1 MTPATNSQ
9 TDEIT
14 RPWIRADKYGEMGL
28 APQPVLEYI
37 RMGLMLV
44 FVVPIKI
51 IGAVSCLLSF
61 YLWTKVAAVLFPAK
75 HRSDWVA
82 WLGKI
87 HCRMCLFF
95 IGFVR
100 VRWVAID
107 WEGEPVSS
115 TTGGAKEEPR
125 SYAGI
130 VSNHLSWADI
140 LVHMSHFFPAFVA
153 RSSTAGTMFVGSISK
168 AMGCLYVERAKTK
181 SDDLKKDKSK
191 IGVSALV
198 KERMENY
205 QTSGER
211 PLLLFPEGTTTN
223 GHFLLPF
230 KSGAFL
236 AGQPVQ
242 PVILKYSSHGM
253 SPSWESII
261 INRHIL
267 LLLCQLVHSVTCFTL
282 PCYVPNDAERADP
295 TLFAA
300 NVRSAMLKASKG
312 MLRPSNETYL
322 DKVQFNDALKRKHG
336 YIRDERQVQ
345 LEDAKAEAGG
355 RVIVRRLS
363 EVKSVFDASVDDE
376 VDLKKVQ

>member
-1 MTPATNSQ
+1 
-9 TDEIT
+9 
-14 RPWIRADKYGEMGL
+14 MGL
-28 APQPVLEYI
+28 APQPVREVV
-37 RMGLMLV
+37 RQALMLA
-44 FVVPIKI
+44 FVVPIKV
-51 IGAVSCLLSF
+51 IGAMVCLVSF
-61 YLWTKVAAVLFPAK
+61 FLWTKVGAVLFPAK
-75 HRSDWVA
+75 HRSDMVA

-87 HCRMCLFF
+87 HCRLCLFF

-100 VRWVAID
+100 VRWVAVD
-107 WEGEPVSS
+107 WNGETIPSAAGRTEGPPQ
-115 TTGGAKEEPR
+115 T
-125 SYAGI
+125 YAGI

-153 RSSTAGTMFVGSISK
+153 RSSTASTMFVGSISK

-181 SDDLKKDKSK
+181 NDDERQDKPKAGS
-191 IGVSALV
+191 GVSALV
-198 KERMENY
+198 KARMEGY
-205 QTSGER
+205 QSSGKR

-236 AGQPVQ
+236 AGQPLQ
-242 PVILKYSSHGM
+242 PVIIQYDTRGM

-267 LLLCQLVHSVTCFTL
+267 LLLCQLTHSVTCLTL
-282 PCYVPNDAERADP
+282 PCYVPNEAERADP
-295 TLFAA
+295 GLFAA
-300 NVRSAMLKASKG
+300 NVRAAMLKASKG
-312 MLRPSNETYL
+312 GLRPSDETYL

-336 YIRDERQVQ
+336 YIRDEMKAQS
-345 LEDAKAEAGG
+345 EDAKAEAGG

-376 VDLKKVQ
+376 NELKKEL